1 MEYRKKA
8 AISFDDYLDFNR
20 FHAKKRLIFTPII
33 FIIVMLAI
41 IVAVGLIYLGNRWY
55 IILYNP
61 ITFLI
66 LFAGGLIVL
75 IDNAFLK
82 SSARKMYE
90 SSSQMRSESEITI
103 NSSGISESS
112 EFGSATIVWKD
123 ILKAVESK
131 EAFYMFFSGSQAFM
145 IQKRLLE
152 PGESDT
158 IKALIK
164 QNLSPSKCRLREKK
178 EEI

>member
-8 AISFDDYLDFNR
+8 AISFEDYLDFNR

-33 FIIVMLAI
+33 FIIVMLAVI
-41 IVAVGLIYLGNRWY
+41 IAVGLIYVGSRWY
-55 IILYNP
+55 AILYDP
-61 ITFLI
+61 VMFLI

-75 IDNAFLK
+75 IDNALLK
-82 SSARKMYE
+82 SNARKIYD
-90 SSSQMRSESEITI
+90 SSGQMRSESEITI
-103 NSSGISESS
+103 NSSGVSEAS

-123 ILKAVESK
+123 ILREVETK
-131 EAFYMFFSGSQAFM
+131 EAFYLFFSGSNAFM
-145 IQKRLLE
+145 VPKRLLE
-152 PGESDT
+152 PGEADT

-164 QNLSPSKCRLREKK
+164 QNLSPSKYRFREKK